1 MLARFKTRPTNYA
14 RLGGRLIDLDS
25 LTYVEIRALVAV
37 GLAQF
42 FAKLGHLPLLAVKGS
57 TLPGEMRGGVKKALR
72 ILRDKS
78 VPFKWT
84 D

>member
-1 MLARFKTRPTNYA
+1 MLTRFKTRPTNDA
-14 RLGGRLIDLDS
+14 RLGDRLIDVDS

-72 ILRDKS
+72 ILRNKS
-78 VPFKWT
+78 IPFKWM

>member
-1 MLARFKTRPTNYA
+1 M
-14 RLGGRLIDLDS
+14 IDVDS
-25 LTYVEIRALVAV
+25 LTYVELRSLIAV

-42 FAKLGHLPLLAVKGS
+42 FAKLGHMPMLTVKGS
-57 TLPGEMRGGVKKALR
+57 SLPGEMRGGVKKALR

-78 VPFKWT
+78 MPFKWM

>member
-1 MLARFKTRPTNYA
+1 MLSRYKTRPTNYA
-14 RLGGRLIDLDS
+14 RLGGRLIDVDS
-25 LTYVEIRALVAV
+25 LTYVEARALVAV

-42 FAKLGHLPLLAVKGS
+42 FAKLGHLPMLAVKGS

-78 VPFKWT
+78 MPFKWT

>member
-1 MLARFKTRPTNYA
+1 M
-14 RLGGRLIDLDS
+14 IDVDS

-72 ILRDKS
+72 ILRNKS
-78 VPFKWT
+78 IPFKWM